1 MMRRRPP
8 SRLNIQLPEVLFEMQ
23 RVGNILRV
31 NAIDP
36 RTGTE
41 VVTIAD
47 PKQSQTVIKTI
58 AARKLAYVIEKNRKK
73 HLNP

>member
-8 SRLNIQLPEVLFEMQ
+8 ARSNVPLPEVLFEMR
-23 RVGNILRV
+23 RVGNVLRV

-47 PKQSQTVIKTI
+47 PKQSQRVIKTI